1 MRPLPLTL
9 GQDDDDDDDY
19 HARDECD
26 NDHIDYDDINIY
38 YDEVCVCL

>member
-9 GQDDDDDDDY
+9 GQDGDHDDDY

-26 NDHIDYDDINIY
+26 NDHIDCDDIYIY
-38 YDEVCVCL
+38 CDEVCVCL